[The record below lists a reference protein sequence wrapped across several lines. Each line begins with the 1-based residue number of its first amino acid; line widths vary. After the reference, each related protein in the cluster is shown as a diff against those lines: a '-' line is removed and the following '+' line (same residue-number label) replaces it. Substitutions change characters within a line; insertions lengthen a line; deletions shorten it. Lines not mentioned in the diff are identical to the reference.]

1 MMPQLSI
8 HSPIGDL
15 SVSEHEGQI
24 VSLDWGWG
32 AIQNQTPL
40 LLKAKQQLEDY
51 FDRKRTKFTLP
62 LDPPGTAF
70 QNRVWARMIKIPYG
84 RTLSYGALASDL
96 ETASRAVGQ
105 ACARNPIPIIIPCH
119 RVVAQSGRLGGY
131 SGDGGRGT
139 KRALLNLE
147 ATL

>member
-1 MMPQLSI
+1 MPQLSI

-15 SVSEHEGQI
+15 SVSEQAGKI

-40 LLKAKQQLEDY
+40 LLRAKEQLEEY
-51 FDRKRTKFTLP
+51 FDRKRTKFSLP
-62 LDPPGTAF
+62 LDPPGTEF
-70 QNRVWARMIKIPYG
+70 QNRVWKQMLKIPYG
-84 RTLSYGALASDL
+84 RTISYGELAANL
-96 ETASRAVGQ
+96 ETSSRPVGQ

-119 RVVAQSGRLGGY
+119 RVVAGGGRLGGY
-131 SGDGGRGT
+131 SGDGGRET

>member
-1 MMPQLSI
+1 MPQLSI

-15 SVSEHEGQI
+15 SVSEQAGKI
-24 VSLDWGWG
+24 VSMDWGWG

-40 LLKAKQQLEDY
+40 LLKAKEQLEEY
-51 FDRKRTKFTLP
+51 FDRQRTSFTLP
-62 LDPPGTAF
+62 LNPPGTEF
-70 QNRVWARMIKIPYG
+70 QNRVWVQMAKIPYG
-84 RTLSYGALASDL
+84 RTMSYGALAAAL
-96 ETASRAVGQ
+96 ETSSRAVGQ

-119 RVVAQSGRLGGY
+119 RVVARAGRLGGY
-131 SGDGGRGT
+131 SGDGGRET

>member
-1 MMPQLSI
+1 MPQLSI

-15 SVSEHEGQI
+15 SVSEQAGEI

-40 LLKAKQQLEDY
+40 LLRAKEQLDEY

-62 LDPPGTAF
+62 LDPPGTEF
-70 QNRVWARMIKIPYG
+70 QCRVWEKMIRIPYG
-84 RTLSYGALASDL
+84 RTISYGDLAADL
-96 ETASRAVGQ
+96 GTSSRPVGQ

-131 SGDGGRGT
+131 SGDGGRQT

>member
-1 MMPQLSI
+1 MPQLSI

-15 SVSEHEGQI
+15 SVSEQAGKI
-24 VSLDWGWG
+24 VSMDWGWG

-40 LLKAKQQLEDY
+40 LLKAKEQLEEY
-51 FDRKRTKFTLP
+51 FDRQRTSFTLP
-62 LDPPGTAF
+62 LNPPGTEF
-70 QNRVWARMIKIPYG
+70 QNRVWAQMVKIPYG
-84 RTLSYGALASDL
+84 RTISYGELAVAL
-96 ETASRAVGQ
+96 ETSSRAVGQ

-119 RVVAQSGRLGGY
+119 RVVARAGRLGGY
-131 SGDGGRGT
+131 SGDGGRET

>member
-1 MMPQLSI
+1 MPQLSI

-15 SVSEHEGQI
+15 SVSEQAGKI
-24 VSLDWGWG
+24 VSMDWGWG

-40 LLKAKQQLEDY
+40 LLKAKEQLEEY
-51 FDRKRTKFTLP
+51 FDRLRTSFTLP
-62 LDPPGTAF
+62 LNPPGTEF
-70 QNRVWARMIKIPYG
+70 QNRVWAKMTKIPYG
-84 RTLSYGALASDL
+84 RTISYGELAAAL
-96 ETASRAVGQ
+96 ETSSRAVGQ

-119 RVVAQSGRLGGY
+119 RVVAQAGRLGGY
-131 SGDGGRGT
+131 SGDGGRET

>member
-1 MMPQLSI
+1 MPQLSI

-15 SVSEHEGQI
+15 SVSEQAGKI
-24 VSLDWGWG
+24 VSMDWGWG

-40 LLKAKQQLEDY
+40 LLKAKEQLEEY
-51 FDRKRTKFTLP
+51 FDRQRDKFTLP
-62 LDPPGTAF
+62 LNPPGTEF
-70 QNRVWARMIKIPYG
+70 QNRVWAKMTKIPYG
-84 RTLSYGALASDL
+84 RTISYGELAAAL
-96 ETASRAVGQ
+96 ETSSRAVGQ

-119 RVVAQSGRLGGY
+119 RVVAQAGRLGGY
-131 SGDGGRGT
+131 SGDGGRET

>member
-1 MMPQLSI
+1 MPQLSI

-15 SVSEHEGQI
+15 SVSEQAGKI

-40 LLKAKQQLEDY
+40 LLRAKEQLEEY
-51 FDRKRTKFTLP
+51 FDRKRTKFSLP
-62 LDPPGTAF
+62 LDPPGTDF
-70 QNRVWARMIKIPYG
+70 QNRVWKQMVKIPYG
-84 RTLSYGALASDL
+84 RTISYGELAANL
-96 ETASRAVGQ
+96 ETSSRPVGQ

-119 RVVAQSGRLGGY
+119 RVVAGGGRLGGY
-131 SGDGGRGT
+131 SGDGGRET

>member
-1 MMPQLSI
+1 MPQLSI

-15 SVSEHEGQI
+15 SVSEQAGKI
-24 VSLDWGWG
+24 VSMDWGWG

-40 LLKAKQQLEDY
+40 LLRAKVQLEEY
-51 FDRKRTKFTLP
+51 FDRQRTVFALP
-62 LDPPGTAF
+62 LNPPGTEF
-70 QNRVWARMIKIPYG
+70 QNRVWAEMAKIPYG
-84 RTLSYGALASDL
+84 RTISYGDLAATL
-96 ETASRAVGQ
+96 ETSSRAIGQ

-119 RVVAQSGRLGGY
+119 RVVARAGRLGGY
-131 SGDGGRGT
+131 SGDGGRET

>member
-1 MMPQLSI
+1 MPQLSI

-15 SVSEHEGQI
+15 SVSEQAGKI
-24 VSLDWGWG
+24 VSMDWGWG

-40 LLKAKQQLEDY
+40 LLKAKQQLEEY
-51 FDRKRTKFTLP
+51 FDRQRSTFTLP
-62 LDPPGTAF
+62 LNPPGTEF
-70 QNRVWARMIKIPYG
+70 QNRVWSQMAKIPYG
-84 RTLSYGALASDL
+84 RTLSYGELAAAL
-96 ETASRAVGQ
+96 ETSSRAVGQ

-119 RVVAQSGRLGGY
+119 RVVARGGRLGGY
-131 SGDGGRGT
+131 SGDGGRET